1 MSGEFSSYFYRNP
14 ASPERLEAQLRKE
27 LAEFVPVEN
36 KTEAI
41 AKQIEKLRKQIEINT
56 KSLKRSRACTCHC
69 GCHEMD

>member
-14 ASPERLEAQLRKE
+14 ASLERLEAQLRKE

-36 KTEAI
+36 KPEAI

-69 GCHEMD
+69 GCREMD